1 MSSVLFNSIGC
12 ILMTLA
18 SYIASLQVFR
28 KFKKSWLNPLYTG
41 TALLII
47 LLLLGNI
54 PLSVYQK
61 GSSLFE
67 LLLQLSVVSFAVPLY
82 KEWPLMK
89 RHLKKIFSGVFAG
102 TSSGIYSGYL
112 MSQVFHF
119 NQEVMASLIP
129 RSVTLPVALTVS
141 DGLGG
146 TTAFTVF
153 FVLFSGLFSVTM
165 GPNLLKW
172 LGINSKAAK
181 GLAMGTSA
189 QMLGASRSLMW
200 GEEEGAMGCIAMT
213 TSAIIISLFIPI
225 LLLLL

>member
-1 MSSVLFNSIGC
+1 
-12 ILMTLA
+12 
-18 SYIASLQVFR
+18 
-28 KFKKSWLNPLYTG
+28 
-41 TALLII
+41 
-47 LLLLGNI
+47 
-54 PLSVYQK
+54 
-61 GSSLFE
+61 
-67 LLLQLSVVSFAVPLY
+67 
-82 KEWPLMK
+82 MK

-102 TSSGIYSGYL
+102 TSLGIFTVYIL
-112 MSQVFHF
+112 SQLFHF
-119 NQEVMASLIP
+119 NQEIMASLIP

-153 FVLFSGLFSVTM
+153 FVLFSGLFSVMM
-165 GPNLLKW
+165 GPKLLKW

-189 QMLGASRSLMW
+189 QMMGASRSLMW

-213 TSAIIISLFIPI
+213 TSAIILSLFIPI

>member
-102 TSSGIYSGYL
+102 TSLGIFSVYI

-119 NQEVMASLIP
+119 NQEIMASLIP

-153 FVLFSGLFSVTM
+153 FVLFSGLF
-165 GPNLLKW
+165 PL
-172 LGINSKAAK
+172 
-181 GLAMGTSA
+181 
-189 QMLGASRSLMW
+189 
-200 GEEEGAMGCIAMT
+200 
-213 TSAIIISLFIPI
+213 
-225 LLLLL
+225 

>member
-1 MSSVLFNSIGC
+1 
-12 ILMTLA
+12 
-18 SYIASLQVFR
+18 
-28 KFKKSWLNPLYTG
+28 
-41 TALLII
+41 
-47 LLLLGNI
+47 
-54 PLSVYQK
+54 
-61 GSSLFE
+61 
-67 LLLQLSVVSFAVPLY
+67 
-82 KEWPLMK
+82 MK

-102 TSSGIYSGYL
+102 TSLGIFSVYI
-112 MSQVFHF
+112 MSQVFQF
-119 NQEVMASLIP
+119 NQEIIASLIP

-146 TTAFTVF
+146 STAFTVF
-153 FVLFSGLFSVTM
+153 FVLFSGLFSVM
-165 GPNLLKW
+165 LGPNLLKW

-213 TSAIIISLFIPI
+213 TSAIILSLFIPI

>member
-54 PLSVYQK
+54 PLAVYQK

-102 TSSGIYSGYL
+102 TSLGISSVYI

-119 NQEVMASLIP
+119 NQEIMASLIP

-153 FVLFSGLFSVTM
+153 FVLFSGLFSVMM

-213 TSAIIISLFIPI
+213 TSAIILSLFIPI

>member
-1 MSSVLFNSIGC
+1 
-12 ILMTLA
+12 
-18 SYIASLQVFR
+18 
-28 KFKKSWLNPLYTG
+28 
-41 TALLII
+41 
-47 LLLLGNI
+47 
-54 PLSVYQK
+54 
-61 GSSLFE
+61 
-67 LLLQLSVVSFAVPLY
+67 
-82 KEWPLMK
+82 MK

-102 TSSGIYSGYL
+102 TSLGIFSVYI

-153 FVLFSGLFSVTM
+153 FVLFSGLFSVM
-165 GPNLLKW
+165 LGPNLLKW

-213 TSAIIISLFIPI
+213 TSAIILSLFIPI

>member
-41 TALLII
+41 TALLITI
-47 LLLLGNI
+47 LLLCNI
-54 PLSVYQK
+54 PLTVYQK

-102 TSSGIYSGYL
+102 TSLGIFSVYI
-112 MSQVFHF
+112 MSQVFQF
-119 NQEVMASLIP
+119 NQEIIASLIP

-146 TTAFTVF
+146 STAFTVF
-153 FVLFSGLFSVTM
+153 FVLFSGLFSVM
-165 GPNLLKW
+165 LGPNLLKW

-213 TSAIIISLFIPI
+213 TSAIILSLFIP
-225 LLLLL
+225 LLLLLL

>member
-1 MSSVLFNSIGC
+1 
-12 ILMTLA
+12 
-18 SYIASLQVFR
+18 
-28 KFKKSWLNPLYTG
+28 
-41 TALLII
+41 
-47 LLLLGNI
+47 
-54 PLSVYQK
+54 
-61 GSSLFE
+61 
-67 LLLQLSVVSFAVPLY
+67 
-82 KEWPLMK
+82 MK

-102 TSSGIYSGYL
+102 TSLGIFSVYI

-119 NQEVMASLIP
+119 NQEIMASLIP

-153 FVLFSGLFSVTM
+153 FVLFSGLFSVMM

-213 TSAIIISLFIPI
+213 TSAIILSLFIPI

>member
-1 MSSVLFNSIGC
+1 MSSILISSIGC
-12 ILMTLA
+12 ITMTLG
-18 SYIASLQVFR
+18 SYIASLQIFR

-47 LLLLGNI
+47 ILLLFNI
-54 PLSVYQK
+54 PLTVYQK
-61 GSSLFE
+61 GNSLFE
-67 LLLQLSVVSFAVPLY
+67 LLLQLSIVSFAVPLY

-89 RHLKKIFSGVFAG
+89 RHFKKIFSGVFCG
-102 TSSGIYSGYL
+102 TFLGIFAVYL
-112 MSQVFHF
+112 MSQAFHF
-119 NQEVMASLIP
+119 SEEIKASLIP

-153 FVLFSGLFSVTM
+153 FVLFSGLFSVM
-165 GPNLLKW
+165 LGPKLLKW
-172 LGINSKAAK
+172 LGIKSKAAK

-189 QMLGASRSLMW
+189 QMLGANRSLLW

-213 TSAIIISLFIPI
+213 TSAILLSLLIPV